1 MKKRASYL
9 FIFLAFAAL
18 TGCNN
23 NGFKKTK
30 SGLLYKIYSDGKGD
44 IAKRGQFI
52 KFNFTQKVRDSVL
65 VSTDTLPLPAYMK
78 VDSVGPIYSAVEIFS
93 MLRKGDSAVI
103 VQLADSIEKKYH
115 QPLPPYIHK
124 KDKLLLS
131 IKVLDIFNA
140 DSLVMKDRAGLIDIE
155 KKKEIA
161 AIEGYFKLNNITG
174 VQQTAKGNFYLIT
187 AHGSGPKADSG
198 KKVSINYTGYDITGK
213 FFDSNMDS
221 TKQSQR
227 HPLTPFDVVVGRGG
241 AVPGMMDVINQ
252 FREGDKGKIFIPGVN
267 GYGQQGNPPVIK
279 PYEDLI
285 FDIEIDSV
293 RNAPPPSPRNMF
305 NPKAQ
310 MNRGQLQAAPH
321 K

>member
-1 MKKRASYL
+1 MKRTTSYL
-9 FIFLAFAAL
+9 LIFLALAAL
-18 TGCNN
+18 TSCNN

-30 SGLLYKIYSDGKGD
+30 SGLLYKIIPDGKGD
-44 IAKRGQFI
+44 VAKKGQFI
-52 KFNFTQKVRDSVL
+52 KFNFTQKVHDSVL

-78 VDSVGPIYSAVEIFS
+78 VDSVGPIYSAVEIFT

-131 IKVLDIFNA
+131 IKVLDIFSA
-140 DSLVMKDRAGLIDIE
+140 DSLVIKDREALIDVE

-161 AIEGYFKLNNITG
+161 AIEDYFKKNNITG
-174 VQQTAKGNFYLIT
+174 ALQTAKGNFYLIST
-187 AHGSGPKADSG
+187 HGNGPKADSG
-198 KKVSINYTGYDITGK
+198 KKVSVNYTGYDLSGK

-221 TKQSQR
+221 TKQSQK
-227 HPLTPFDVVVGRGG
+227 HPLIPFDVVIGRGG
-241 AVPGMMDVINQ
+241 AVPGMMDVMEQ
-252 FREGDKGKIFIPGVN
+252 FREGDKGRIFIPGAN

-279 PYEDLI
+279 PFENLV

-293 RNAPPPSPRNMF
+293 RNAPPAPPRRMF
-305 NPKAQ
+305 NPKMQ
-310 MNRGQLQAAPH
+310 MNRGQLQAPH